1 MSRNLVS
8 ICLSVIF
15 LVFLVA
21 PTVITLVDDSA
32 DVSMFFANS
41 EEEEKGS
48 EKDKEVEVL
57 FFELHN
63 NEIDLVSSNQESNL
77 EYFFKKYPK
86 PHLNLILPPPDQ
98 IIL

>member
-8 ICLSVIF
+8 ICLLVLF
-15 LVFLVA
+15 LVFLVV

-32 DVSMFFANS
+32 DVSMFYAAS

-57 FFELHN
+57 FLELHN
-63 NEIDLVSSNQESNL
+63 NELDDDASNEDSNL
-77 EYFFKKYPK
+77 GYYFKQYPK
-86 PHLNLILPPPDQ
+86 PHLNLILPPPELH
-98 IIL
+98 IL

>member
-1 MSRNLVS
+1 MSRSLVS

-21 PTVITLVDDSA
+21 PTVITMVDDSV
-32 DVSMFFANS
+32 DVSMFYAAS

-63 NEIDLVSSNQESNL
+63 NELDFASSIRIVSPN
-77 EYFFKKYPK
+77 YFFKKYSK
-86 PHLNLILPPPDQ
+86 PHLNLISPPPEQ
-98 IIL
+98 YIL

>member
-8 ICLSVIF
+8 ICLSVLF

-32 DVSMFFANS
+32 DVSMFYAAS
-41 EEEEKGS
+41 EEEEKGG

-63 NEIDLVSSNQESNL
+63 NELDVASLNGENNL
-77 EYFFKKYPK
+77 RYYFKKYPI
-86 PHLNLILPPPDQ
+86 PHLNIISPPPELH
-98 IIL
+98 IL

>member
-8 ICLSVIF
+8 ICLSVLF

-21 PTVITLVDDSA
+21 PTVIALVDDSA
-32 DVSMFFANS
+32 DVSMFYAAS

-63 NEIDLVSSNQESNL
+63 NELDVESSNEEGNQG
-77 EYFFKKYPK
+77 YYFKKYPK
-86 PHLNLILPPPDQ
+86 PHLNLISPPPELH
-98 IIL
+98 IL